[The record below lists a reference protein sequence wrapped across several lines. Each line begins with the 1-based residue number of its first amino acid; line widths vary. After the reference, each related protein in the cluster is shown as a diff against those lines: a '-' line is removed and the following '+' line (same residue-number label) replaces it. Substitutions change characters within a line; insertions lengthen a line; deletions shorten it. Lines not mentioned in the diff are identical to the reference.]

1 MQDLSVVGHTIA
13 VIADQEVK
21 LEGYAFEDLGT
32 LQGEVV
38 RDRRRAKLQTGLE
51 LREILGGEA
60 GEKEFD
66 KVRAEAEKIVLTE
79 KDLEDYLQTPNGVST
94 LLWILVER
102 QYPQRFTRKQIL
114 KSLTDGQL
122 TEEKVLELMETLKKL
137 QQIRGNG

>member
-122 TEEKVLELMETLKKL
+122 TEEKVLELVETLRKL